1 MSKIRLRDALISKNI
16 SLAKDIAMSNL
27 RGIDLVTTIYEIIC
41 ASVLV
46 KYKGDLNYHPV
57 CVMNSI
63 KNIIGDDR
71 DNPSKSLINFAI
83 NYFAE
88 FNLEDENI
96 DDPEKII
103 GNDKINS
110 AFIGDLE
117 NAYQQ
122 GNWAELKL
130 LMCKT
135 FVVSD
140 RSRAVLDVLV
150 EFALQNSPKYAI
162 FTYHILRAYQFQER
176 KEDNW
181 VFIQC
186 MFEQLRMDK
195 PAAVHKARSVSPDEI
210 RKMVKLS
217 EDLIYFS
224 AIDRIW
230 GGDYVRIKSYRRELS
245 HWLNEMKY
253 SDANQNLIKEDYRP
267 LSLNQKSFIN
277 FAEKI
282 IVNKTTKSEK
292 GKNLV
297 ILDAIRY
304 ASKNVDKI
312 HFRLL
317 CERYNKLIR

>member
-1 MSKIRLRDALISKNI
+1 MSKIRLRNALTSKNI
-16 SLAKDIAMSNL
+16 SLAKDIAMSHL
-27 RGIDLVTTIYEIIC
+27 GGIDLVTTIHEIIC

-71 DNPSKSLINFAI
+71 DKPSKSLINFAI
-83 NYFAE
+83 NYLSE
-88 FNLEDENI
+88 FNFEDKNI
-96 DDPEKII
+96 DNPEKII

-117 NAYQQ
+117 DAYQK

-130 LMCKT
+130 LMCKI
-135 FVVSD
+135 FIVSD

-150 EFALQNSPKYAI
+150 EFALQNSPKYAV

-181 VFIQC
+181 IFIQC
-186 MFEQLRMDK
+186 MFEQLRMEK
-195 PAAVHKARSVSPDEI
+195 PAAVHKACSASPDEI
-210 RKMVKLS
+210 RKMVNLS
-217 EDLIYFS
+217 VDLLYFS

-230 GGDYVRIKSYRRELS
+230 SGDYVRIKGYRRELS
-245 HWLNEMKY
+245 HWLNEMK
-253 SDANQNLIKEDYRP
+253 DFGGNQNLTKEDYR
-267 LSLNQKSFIN
+267 SFSFNKKSFISL
-277 FAEKI
+277 AEKI
-282 IVNKTTKSEK
+282 IVNKNTKSEK

-297 ILDAIRY
+297 ILDTIRH
-304 ASKNVDKI
+304 ASKTVDK
-312 HFRLL
+312 FYFKLL